1 MSEPATIKTSSP
13 TPWSALTGRWGLVLT
28 LIGILLFVIWF
39 GNLAVS
45 YHNAWFTQGYDLG
58 NADQALWNT
67 AQGRPLQ
74 FTNWL
79 GKDDWF
85 KAPSRLA
92 MHVEP
97 IYILLAPLYWLWDD
111 VRALLILQVV
121 IVGLGALPAYRMS
134 RRILASEIAG
144 VVFAAVYLLSI
155 GIHWLVIDDFHAVS
169 LAAPFLLAAYDFLE
183 EHRNTPFLIFA
194 ILAMMTKE
202 NVPLAVAGMGM
213 WAWWAQKRRRFGLA
227 VISFSM
233 LWFILAVFAV
243 IPLYNRGG
251 SSPYFEY
258 YKDLPTTE
266 IFRIVFERFFG
277 RTAWQY
283 YFDYLRNVAFLP
295 LLSPLAM
302 IPALPDL
309 AINLLSDNPAMH
321 QFGRQY
327 VAVLVPI
334 SIAAA
339 ILGLA
344 KLWRWLDV
352 RATTWSRYL
361 RSATLLI
368 LFGCA
373 LIPTRELRVTPFWGD
388 YWKVE
393 VTEHKLKL
401 GVFAD
406 LIPAEGSLCTPD
418 NLNPHFTHRQQI
430 HILPFTLDCDYIL
443 LDVLSAPFLGPNS
456 DGAHDTWRE
465 LLLEQGNFGVISGD
479 DGIMLLKRNAPP
491 GPLPADFFS
500 FAQPGSVEPEVE
512 RRGIFGEQIEWLG
525 YDIEQRN
532 SQPPLVHFYF
542 KTLADLEDDHFL
554 RLYLIR
560 EAGTILAASERV
572 QPTLVWYPTSA
583 WSPDQV
589 VEITA
594 DTMDWEVD
602 LDPNQ
607 VYALALG
614 WDNNT
619 DAWSTETRL
628 LYNDGADAVA
638 PRRFQDDSLIYVTSF
653 AGSGETQ
660 LDRRQTALADEAY
673 PINARL
679 GDTIQL
685 EGFAVHAPDESSS
698 FRPGDQINLR
708 LFWLAEQDIAQDYTV
723 LVHLL
728 DDSGNVV
735 AQGDAP
741 PLGNS
746 WPTSRWQ
753 AGDRISDFHI
763 IATEP
768 DLPEGQYS
776 LAIGLYDPI
785 SVINLPVQ
793 GNGAD
798 PASKRITLPLSLKFE
813 R

>member
-13 TPWSALTGRWGLVLT
+13 TPWSALNGRWGLVLV
-28 LIGILLFVIWF
+28 LIGILLFIFWF

-45 YHNAWFTQGYDLG
+45 FHNVWYTKGYDLG

-67 AQGRPLQ
+67 AHGRPFQ

-85 KAPSRLA
+85 KVPSRLA

-97 IYILLAPLYWLWDD
+97 IYLLLAPLYWLWDD
-111 VRALLILQVV
+111 VRALLVLQVV
-121 IVGLGALPAYRMS
+121 IVSLGALPAYRMS
-134 RRILASEIAG
+134 RRVLASEIAG
-144 VVFAAVYLLSI
+144 VVFAAVYLLNV
-155 GIHWLVIDDFHAVS
+155 GIHWLVIKDFHAVS
-169 LAAPFLLAAYDFLE
+169 LAAPFLLAAFDFLE
-183 EHRNTPFLIFA
+183 ERRNAPFLIFA

-213 WAWWAQKRRRFGLA
+213 WAWWVQKRRRFGLA

-233 LWFILAVFAV
+233 LWFVLAIFTV
-243 IPLYNRGG
+243 IPMFNKGG
-251 SSPYFEY
+251 SSPYLKY

-266 IFRIVFERFFG
+266 IFWVVGERFFG

-309 AINLLSDNPAMH
+309 AINLLSDNPTMR
-321 QFGRQY
+321 QFERQY

-344 KLWRWLDV
+344 KLWHWLDI
-352 RATTWSRYL
+352 RATTRSRYL
-361 RSATLLI
+361 RGVTLLI

-393 VTEHKLKL
+393 VTEHKSKL
-401 GVFAD
+401 GFFAD
-406 LIPAEGSLCTPD
+406 LIPAEGSLCTPN
-418 NLNPHFTHRQQI
+418 NLNPHFTHRQKI
-430 HILPFTLDCDYIL
+430 HILPYTLDCDYLL

-465 LLLEQGNFGVISGD
+465 LLLEQDTFGVIAGD
-479 DGIMLLKRNAPP
+479 DGIMLLKRNAPQ
-491 GPLPADFFS
+491 GPLPAEFYS
-500 FAQPGSVEPEVE
+500 FAQPGSVGPEVE

-542 KTLADLEDDHFL
+542 KALADLEDDHFL

-560 EAGTILAASERV
+560 EPGTIFASSERT

-594 DTMDWEVD
+594 DTMDWKVD

-628 LYNDGADAVA
+628 RYNDGADGVA
-638 PRRFQDDSLIYVTSF
+638 PRRFQNDSLIYVTSF
-653 AGSGETQ
+653 VGSGETQ
-660 LDRRQTALADEAY
+660 LDRRQTALANEAL
-673 PINARL
+673 PIDARI

-685 EGFAVHAPDESSS
+685 EGFTVHAPDESSS
-698 FRPGDQINLR
+698 YLPGDAINLH
-708 LFWLAEQDIAQDYTV
+708 LFWLAEQDISEEYTV

-728 DDSGNVV
+728 DDNGNVV

-753 AGDRISDFHI
+753 AGDRIRDFHI

-768 DLPEGQYS
+768 DLPEGQYT

-793 GNGAD
+793 GQGAD
-798 PASKRITLPLSLKFE
+798 PATKRIILPLSLKFE